1 MGYFDPDR
9 GQHRGFLL
17 FFFCCSCSCCCCSG
31 KDRTQ
36 RLRLRL
42 RLRWWWWWWCSL
54 FTYQLV
60 LAKVASSV
68 TATNTVVS
76 SCIVIHLLSRP
87 ILSYSCQPN
96 YPAASPRLASPRLA
110 ARLLRLNGPR
120 DLFLIREA
128 RTRYFQKRFPKHF
141 HWKNLFG
148 FWEGERQKKD
158 RRKTEEERQ
167 KMESIRASFSSMK
180 CLVLLSDLLLH
191 LAFECPP
198 SPSDCF
204 G

>member
-36 RLRLRL
+36 RL

-96 YPAASPRLASPRLA
+96 YPAAPPRLASPRRSIA
-110 ARLLRLNGPR
+110 PPQWTEGPFSHPR
-120 DLFLIREA
+120 SENTI
-128 RTRYFQKRFPKHF
+128 FPKEISKTF
-141 HWKNLFG
+141 PLEKS
-148 FWEGERQKKD
+148 FWFLGRRKTEERQKKD
-158 RRKTEEERQ
+158 RRRKTEDGINT
-167 KMESIRASFSSMK
+167 S
-180 CLVLLSDLLLH
+180 LVFINEVLGTPL
-191 LAFECPP
+191 
-198 SPSDCF
+198 
-204 G
+204 

>member
-1 MGYFDPDR
+1 MVVVF
-9 GQHRGFLL
+9 
-17 FFFCCSCSCCCCSG
+17 
-31 KDRTQ
+31 T
-36 RLRLRL
+36 
-42 RLRWWWWWWCSL
+42 

-96 YPAASPRLASPRLA
+96 YPAAPPRLASPRLA